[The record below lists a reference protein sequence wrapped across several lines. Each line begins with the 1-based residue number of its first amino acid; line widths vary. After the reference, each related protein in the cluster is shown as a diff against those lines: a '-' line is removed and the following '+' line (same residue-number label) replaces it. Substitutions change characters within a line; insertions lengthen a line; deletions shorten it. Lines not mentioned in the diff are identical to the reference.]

1 MFQELF
7 DRLGSGQ
14 LFVLI
19 IIALAL
25 TSGLV
30 KCFANQWR
38 KVREAEME
46 AALKQD
52 MLNRGMSAQEIQMVL
67 SASGKGA
74 KPSCEINVH

>member
-1 MFQELF
+1 MFQELV

-14 LFVLI
+14 LFVLLI
-19 IIALAL
+19 ITLALA
-25 TSGLV
+25 SGIV
-30 KCFANQWR
+30 KCIADQWR

-67 SASGKGA
+67 SAKGSKA
-74 KPSCEINVH
+74 SCEINVH